1 MDQFILEWI
10 ADYCT
15 GRINAEEAGK
25 LREWI
30 DKASENRELFE
41 QYLKTVKINR
51 LVDGADWLDE
61 ERAWQELAGK
71 IRRGRIKSFYRRLSL
86 GAAVVI
92 IFIGLGMAFWQ
103 RNKLTLHEVQLIQ
116 ILPGSTKATL
126 ILANGSQIDLTR
138 GDLKEVITTEAL
150 IENDSLLGLQYNHIK
165 LRDEQPVFH
174 TVKVPVAGEYHF
186 TLSDGTKVWMNSDS
200 ELRFP
205 VNFTSNRREIFIKG
219 EAYFEVEPDR
229 ERPFIV
235 HANQVSIQVLGTK
248 FNVSAYGESQQV
260 LTTLVQGGVN
270 VKYAGLQTELQPG
283 FQAVTD
289 IKAGTMDRRE
299 VEVGMY
305 TSWTKGIFEYENMPL
320 SDIAVQLSRW
330 YDVRIIFSA
339 PEFANRRFTGVVRK
353 YDVLNDVLSIIEQT
367 TDVCFIVNGKEI
379 VVKATGLD

>member
-51 LVDGADWLDE
+51 MVEGADWLDE

-103 RNKLTLHEVQLIQ
+103 RNKLTEQEVQLIQ

-270 VKYAGLQTELQPG
+270 VKYAGLQTE

-330 YDVRIIFSA
+330 YDVRIIFAA